1 MTKWFDTNYH
11 YIVPE
16 LAAGQ
21 KLALGR
27 LSVLDAWREARA
39 QGFATRPVIVGPVTW
54 LSLAKGQGADPFDFL
69 DEVLGLYA
77 AILGHLGEAGV
88 AWVQIDA
95 PILVTDLDDRQR
107 RAFTRPYANL
117 PRSGPKLVVATCLG
131 APHATTSL

>member
-77 AILGHLGEAGV
+77 AILRSEE
-88 AWVQIDA
+88 
-95 PILVTDLDDRQR
+95 R
-107 RAFTRPYANL
+107 RVGKEWGSTC
-117 PRSGPKLVVATCLG
+117 RSRWSPET
-131 APHATTSL
+131 